1 MNPQNDPETI
11 RLSEQIS
18 STTRSHISEGL
29 SAYLLSI
36 PSDPEGSS
44 LTQSIQVDLT
54 DLPHSRTTPP
64 EAPDLDRAEA
74 QLGEAARLVLDL
86 KELEVDLTVRPAA
99 LEGSGMVPVREWL
112 EGNERFSTMRAI
124 CDQVPA
130 ALLPLLG
137 MIDAIDESQK
147 QNENHLARLL
157 AILKPSR
164 LRLLETPPASSLEEG
179 ETNNRHTFC
188 EPLFPLVYTGRMP
201 LAIAGNTYFTQPSQI
216 LNYLEIGPWIPVSD
230 RCETEY
236 GFVFSRWQVRV
247 LAIRTRWPEKKG
259 MLKRSSKSPL
269 PGILWDQTM
278 GIYAMMAGTNVSDGL
293 TTRIVLIMDKVKHAA
308 KFAEEIDKF
317 AKKEMELEDKAMA
330 KNVKSRLKTFKKM
343 MYFVCPEAGQEVQR
357 LFPGSKDRRQTEKSK
372 GKRTKQKRDEPG
384 AEREIDLPPLEPDLS
399 RVPPTL
405 ETQRSDYR

>member
-1 MNPQNDPETI
+1 M
-11 RLSEQIS
+11 
-18 STTRSHISEGL
+18 
-29 SAYLLSI
+29 
-36 PSDPEGSS
+36 
-44 LTQSIQVDLT
+44 DLT
-54 DLPHSRTTPP
+54 ALPHSRTTLP
-64 EAPDLDRAEA
+64 EASDVDRAEA

-99 LEGSGMVPVREWL
+99 LEENEMVPVREWL
-112 EGNERFSTMRAI
+112 EGSELLSAMRTI
-124 CDQVPA
+124 CEQVPA

-137 MIDAIDESQK
+137 MVDAVEESQK

-164 LRLLETPPASSLEEG
+164 VRLLETPPISSLEEG
-179 ETNNRHTFC
+179 ETARQNFC
-188 EPLFPLVYTGRMP
+188 DPLLPLVFTGRMP

-236 GFVFSRWQVRV
+236 GFVFSRWRIRV

-278 GIYAMMAGTNVSDGL
+278 GFCAMMAGTNDTDGL
-293 TTRIVLIMDKVKHAA
+293 NTRIVLIMERVKHAV
-308 KFAEEIDKF
+308 KFAEEIDKL
-317 AKKEMELEDKAMA
+317 AKKEMETEDKAMA
-330 KNVKSRLKTFKKM
+330 KYAKSRLKSFKKM

-357 LFPGSKDRRQTEKSK
+357 LFPGSKDKRQTETSK
-372 GKRTKQKRDEPG
+372 GKRNKQKRDELKG
-384 AEREIDLPPLEPDLS
+384 EREIDLAPLEPDS
-399 RVPPTL
+399 SHAPPHAG
-405 ETQRSDYR
+405 